1 MPVFSLPSKYGIG
14 SFGKEAYRFV
24 DFLVEKNTNK
34 FNTKFTL
41 IGGGIEYIFLR

>member
-1 MPVFSLPSKYGIG
+1 MFSKIQM
-14 SFGKEAYRFV
+14 EII
-24 DFLVEKNTNK
+24 EKNTNK